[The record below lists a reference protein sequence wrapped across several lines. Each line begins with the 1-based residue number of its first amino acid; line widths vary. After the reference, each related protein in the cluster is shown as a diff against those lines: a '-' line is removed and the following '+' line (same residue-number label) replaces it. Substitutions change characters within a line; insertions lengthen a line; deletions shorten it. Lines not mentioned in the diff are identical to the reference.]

1 MKYENSAIRGYRNSS
16 AQTYLKVNKELNQR
30 DFHLFMLPCPE
41 WGVRGKILSETHEDS
56 AVFGYRNSSI
66 KTYLKVNKGL
76 NQRDF
81 NLFMLPCSGW
91 GVRGRILSKIKEF
104 LTFDSI
110 LMGVLLCLTCS
121 FLI

>member
-1 MKYENSAIRGYRNSS
+1 MKCEDFSIRGYSNSY
-16 AQTYLKVNKELNQR
+16 T
-30 DFHLFMLPCPE
+30 
-41 WGVRGKILSETHEDS
+41 
-56 AVFGYRNSSI
+56 
-66 KTYLKVNKGL
+66 KTSPKVNKGL

-81 NLFMLPCSGW
+81 NPFMLPCPGW